1 MEKIWWCIRY
11 RVLMGKKPKK
21 MEYNKP
27 NPKRKTRK
35 RKKKQIFCRG
45 REMAKTLPRQRGHSS
60 RLLLTTG
67 TNGPGQGASARGH
80 VHAPSVP
87 GRNTTGTNGGGAFVP
102 AAPSRLGNRDKWP
115 LKTGTIGPISTS
127 GYIPESSTSTTQ
139 TLHFGVEKTSFG
151 TNFLH
156 LELIICTR
164 LANGSPL

>member
-1 MEKIWWCIRY
+1 MRSPYFYILMRSPLLVYSNKMEYNKRAWWCITY
-11 RVLMGKKPKK
+11 RVLMEK

-27 NPKRKTRK
+27 NTKRKTRK

-80 VHAPSVP
+80 VHAPSVL

-102 AAPSRLGNRDKWP
+102 AAPSRLGNRD
-115 LKTGTIGPISTS
+115 
-127 GYIPESSTSTTQ
+127 E
-139 TLHFGVEKTSFG
+139 
-151 TNFLH
+151 
-156 LELIICTR
+156 
-164 LANGSPL
+164 

>member
-1 MEKIWWCIRY
+1 MRSPYFYI
-11 RVLMGKKPKK
+11 LMRSPLLVYSNK
-21 MEYNKP
+21 MEYNKKSMVVYYIQSTYGKKMKYNKP
-27 NPKRKTRK
+27 NTKRKTRK

-102 AAPSRLGNRDKWP
+102 AAPSRLGNRDK
-115 LKTGTIGPISTS
+115 
-127 GYIPESSTSTTQ
+127 
-139 TLHFGVEKTSFG
+139 
-151 TNFLH
+151 
-156 LELIICTR
+156 
-164 LANGSPL
+164 SP